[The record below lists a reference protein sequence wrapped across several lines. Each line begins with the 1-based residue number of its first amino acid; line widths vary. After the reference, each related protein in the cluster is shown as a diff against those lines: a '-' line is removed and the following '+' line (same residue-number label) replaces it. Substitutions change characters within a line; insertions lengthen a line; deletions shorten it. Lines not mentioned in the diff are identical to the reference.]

1 VAVPRKEPA
10 TKYGS
15 PPDPGPQGEPEK
27 GAHSA
32 LQMLAVAPPR
42 LRFAP

>member
-1 VAVPRKEPA
+1 MNGGFACL
-10 TKYGS
+10 
-15 PPDPGPQGEPEK
+15 GPKGEPRES
-27 GAHSA
+27 AHSA